1 MAGFQPG
8 DASFDPALGAWV
20 LTRYADVSA
29 ALSDPRLVPPGAAAD
44 DPVANLAV
52 RDAGTE
58 AMSSARLAGWQPEL
72 ERSARRLI
80 AALPAGVSLD
90 LVQGFARPWSLAL
103 AIHATGAPAEDS
115 ERLAHLA
122 GIIFLAA
129 ARSPDGEPQPEAQ
142 SAVRELADLLPAASG
157 PIGVQAFVALSH
169 TLPGLLASVW
179 LELLRH
185 PAELD
190 RLRASPALIPQA
202 TEELLRYASPARAV
216 FRRALTAVT
225 IGAAPIAAGDRVI
238 LMLAAAN
245 RDPAQFP
252 EPDRLDFGRGS
263 AGHLTFGRGTHSCLG
278 SQLIRLAAATATA
291 TLLGATSVV
300 ELAGEVEW
308 IGGFAIRAPGSLP
321 VVLGR
326 A

>member
-1 MAGFQPG
+1 
-8 DASFDPALGAWV
+8 
-20 LTRYADVSA
+20 
-29 ALSDPRLVPPGAAAD
+29 
-44 DPVANLAV
+44 
-52 RDAGTE
+52 
-58 AMSSARLAGWQPEL
+58 
-72 ERSARRLI
+72 
-80 AALPAGVSLD
+80 
-90 LVQGFARPWSLAL
+90 
-103 AIHATGAPAEDS
+103 
-115 ERLAHLA
+115 
-122 GIIFLAA
+122 
-129 ARSPDGEPQPEAQ
+129 
-142 SAVRELADLLPAASG
+142 
-157 PIGVQAFVALSH
+157 VQAFVALSH
-169 TLPGLLASVW
+169 TVPGLLASGW